1 MKEGSTG
8 AHHADMNPRFM
19 AALNRKMTHAD
30 YNDKTAAYATVP
42 TIPTTIITI
51 IPITT
56 LLPSIPSIPTI
67 PIITTTIITVISRS
81 SREYSQLLLPS
92 RRTSAP
98 GQRLTL
104 QQGAALEGL
113 ANMLYHMPPD
123 NNTNNSN
130 NSYNKTNFNCNNCNN
145 NNSTNNKST

>member
-67 PIITTTIITVISRS
+67 PIITLTTIITVISRS

-113 ANMLYHMPPD
+113 ANMLHHMPPD

-130 NSYNKTNFNCNNCNN
+130 NSYHYKY
-145 NNSTNNKST
+145 